1 MSSTSHIYIM
11 HNHCHPGSPPGWSA
25 GRAGS
30 AASGSDSYTKPPSH
44 GAAHRVR
51 TPPSRHTT
59 RTQSDLHL
67 CEICIRKR
75 SVYICECVF
84 VCVCMNEVMIVQF
97 AVQQARLT
105 LTTCLANVG
114 LGGWCGGGWAV
125 RAIWEQEVCRV
136 CQVGRIYIFWLRKRG
151 YLDMCVVRFLICCR
165 KRGVVEVCNYTTLLS
180 AGKVQ

>member
-11 HNHCHPGSPPGWSA
+11 HNHCHPGSPRGWSA

-30 AASGSDSYTKPPSH
+30 AASGSDSYTNPPSH

-84 VCVCMNEVMIVQF
+84 VCVYERGNDCAVCSTTSETHFNHLFGECWAGWVVWGRLSGARNLGTRSMPCVPGWSNIYLLAANTRLLGHVCCTISYMLSEARRGGSVQLYNT
-97 AVQQARLT
+97 V
-105 LTTCLANVG
+105 V
-114 LGGWCGGGWAV
+114 CG
-125 RAIWEQEVCRV
+125 
-136 CQVGRIYIFWLRKRG
+136 
-151 YLDMCVVRFLICCR
+151 
-165 KRGVVEVCNYTTLLS
+165 
-180 AGKVQ
+180 